1 LQQGHAVGKTHDA
14 IDNAGVEANTI
25 VIYMS
30 DNGAVLIA
38 APAEYRCGA
47 NGSKYVKLG

>member
-1 LQQGHAVGKTHDA
+1 
-14 IDNAGVEANTI
+14 
-25 VIYMS
+25 MS

-47 NGSKYVKLG
+47 DGSKYVKTWVNTRARGGSPNRF